1 MNFILPSKKKNGPWR
16 LYSTCISN
24 CPSAFLTPFT
34 ERDPCS
40 RLLCAAFLSYHRW
53 SKLSILSPL
62 SISQL
67 GNPLAHR
74 PSEMSAVSAS
84 LDMYLLWQRNVFVSF
99 MYLHIDKQYF
109 FTFLAAGSVAFYYFS
124 LNFIFFIT
132 PLHISVGNHTS
143 VPVSSLHLFAS
154 VSEEYL

>member
-1 MNFILPSKKKNGPWR
+1 MNFILPSKKKNCHWR

-24 CPSAFLTPFT
+24 YPSAFLTPFT
-34 ERDPCS
+34 EREPCS

-53 SKLSILSPL
+53 GKLSSSVLCPFHSL
-62 SISQL
+62 QL

-84 LDMYLLWQRNVFVSF
+84 LDMYLLWQRDVFVSF

-109 FTFLAAGSVAFYYFS
+109 FAAGSVAFYYFS

-132 PLHISVGNHTS
+132 PLHISVGNHTN
-143 VPVSSLHLFAS
+143 VPVSSLHLLAS
-154 VSEEYL
+154 ISEEYL